1 MMSATGQSSRS
12 ERAPLLPK
20 VVERDAAGSSGE
32 GRSVSV
38 KPEKSQSMVMY
49 VLPSLGVADEK
60 AVFDDVDVALWVECW
75 ILGTTITRST
85 ELL

>member
-1 MMSATGQSSRS
+1 MMSASGQSSES
-12 ERAPLLPK
+12 ERTPLLPK
-20 VVERDAAGSSGE
+20 VVERDEARDSGDL
-32 GRSVSV
+32 RSVSV

-49 VLPSLGVADEK
+49 VLPSLGVADEE

-75 ILGTTITRST
+75 FLRAATTSSA